1 MVGAEKIK
9 KLRKITGLNQTN
21 FGEKVSV
28 GQDRISMY
36 ENGKQRI
43 LLDTFLEWCNKCG
56 VEFKIEEKE

>member
-1 MVGAEKIK
+1 MVGAEQIK
-9 KLRKITGLNQTN
+9 KLRKITGLNQTD
-21 FGEKVSV
+21 FGEKVGV

-56 VEFKIEEKE
+56 VEFKIKEKE

>member
-1 MVGAEKIK
+1 MVGSEQIK
-9 KLRKITGLNQTN
+9 KLRKITGLNQTD
-21 FGEKVSV
+21 FGEKVGV

>member
-1 MVGAEKIK
+1 MVGAEQIK
-9 KLRKITGLNQTN
+9 KLRKITGLNQTD
-21 FGEKVSV
+21 FGEKVGV

-56 VEFKIEEKE
+56 VEFKILSK

>member
-9 KLRKITGLNQTN
+9 KLRKITGLNQTD
-21 FGEKVSV
+21 FGKKVGV

-56 VEFKIEEKE
+56 VEFKILSE

>member
-1 MVGAEKIK
+1 MVGSEQIK
-9 KLRKITGLNQTN
+9 KLRKITGLNQTD
-21 FGEKVSV
+21 FGEKVGV

-56 VEFKIEEKE
+56 VEFKILSK

>member
-1 MVGAEKIK
+1 MVGAEQIK
-9 KLRKITGLNQTN
+9 KLRKITGLNQTD
-21 FGEKVSV
+21 FGEKVGV

>member
-1 MVGAEKIK
+1 MVGAEQIK
-9 KLRKITGLNQTN
+9 KLRKITGLNQTD
-21 FGEKVSV
+21 FGEKVGV

-56 VEFKIEEKE
+56 VEFKILSE

>member
-1 MVGAEKIK
+1 MVASEQIK
-9 KLRKITGLNQTN
+9 KLRKITGLNQTD
-21 FGEKVSV
+21 FGEKVGV

-56 VEFKIEEKE
+56 VEFKILSE

>member
-1 MVGAEKIK
+1 MVGSEQIK
-9 KLRKITGLNQTN
+9 KLRKITGLNQTD
-21 FGEKVSV
+21 FGEKVGV

-56 VEFKIEEKE
+56 VEFKILSE